1 MLSELCF
8 GICGLADHR
17 DPIGAS
23 TRPTYFP
30 SSKGLFM
37 RWFIATLA
45 VLGVLLT
52 ATVIWA
58 CSVPVFRY
66 ALERWPADKYS
77 VVVFYRGTL
86 DPEHQKIISQFSK
99 EGAITQQS
107 ANVELQLVDLDAKPA
122 PKDVELWK
130 KQKSETLPLMV
141 VRTPLPAP
149 VPEGFL
155 SGELTEENLVR
166 LINSP
171 LRQNLAKQ
179 LINGQTAVWVF
190 LESGDSEKDK
200 AAFELLS
207 KELKRMEKTLK
218 LPEIDEAD
226 IEQGLVSVSPD
237 SLKLKFSVEKCT
249 REDSAEAY
257 FTRMLLATENDLKD
271 FKKEPMA
278 FPVFGR
284 GRVLYA
290 LIGKGI
296 NPGTIEQACRDLT
309 GPCTCQVKD
318 QNPGTDLL
326 MSVNWEKLVTPTTQ
340 DDKELPPL
348 TGLIGFSDDSNKKS
362 DSVKLSDM
370 LKNSTSGDS
379 SQSEKT
385 ETEMSENAT
394 STNASVNTTSPLPP
408 GNSKQQNSIKSES
421 VENTQSS
428 SLMQNL
434 LIMASLMI
442 LVVLG
447 ASYLMMVRK

>member
-1 MLSELCF
+1 
-8 GICGLADHR
+8 
-17 DPIGAS
+17 
-23 TRPTYFP
+23 
-30 SSKGLFM
+30 M

-45 VLGVLLT
+45 VLSVLLT

-77 VVVFYRGTL
+77 VVVFYRGSL
-86 DPEHQKIISQFSK
+86 SPEHQKIVSLFNK
-99 EGAITQQS
+99 EGAITQKS
-107 ANVELQLVDLDAKPA
+107 ANAELQLVNLDSKPD

-171 LRQNLAKQ
+171 LRQNVAKQ
-179 LINGQTAVWVF
+179 LIDGQTAVWVF
-190 LESGDSEKDK
+190 LESGNSEKDK

-218 LPEIDEAD
+218 LPEIEEAD

-237 SLKLKFSVEKCT
+237 SLKLKFSVEKCS

-257 FTRMLLATENDLKD
+257 FTKMLLATENDLKD
-271 FKKEPMA
+271 FKEEPMA

-296 NPGTIEQACRDLT
+296 NAGTIEQACRDLT

-326 MSVNWEKLVTPTTQ
+326 MAVNWEKLVSPTTQ
-340 DDKELPPL
+340 DEKELPPL
-348 TGLIGFSDDSNKKS
+348 TGLIGFSGETNKKAE
-362 DSVKLSDM
+362 SVKSSNM
-370 LKNSTSGDS
+370 LKNGSNEENA
-379 SQSEKT
+379 QSENTQIKDPQSSLT
-385 ETEMSENAT
+385 GEAT
-394 STNASVNTTSPLPP
+394 GNTTSPLP
-408 GNSKQQNSIKSES
+408 SDHTEKMSTIQSDS
-421 VENTQSS
+421 VEKTQSN

-434 LIMASLMI
+434 LIIVSLMI
-442 LVVLG
+442 LLVLG
-447 ASYLMMVRK
+447 ASYFMMARK